1 MKVIRALLPRRV
13 THQIACQ
20 APPPDVWSVLREP
33 QRWPEFEPFLS
44 RVEGAAGHA
53 VEGQRLLGVAR
64 AVPLRIPLD
73 VRRVVPRKTLSV
85 RVHSLPGLRE
95 DLEIMLVPATRG
107 GTQITIVTHLS
118 GPLATGALVPRW
130 VMSGVTARL
139 LVRAAE
145 RAQQLRLRDSSGVA

>member
-1 MKVIRALLPRRV
+1 MKPA
-13 THQIACQ
+13 
-20 APPPDVWSVLREP
+20 VLRP
-33 QRWPEFEPFLS
+33 QRLAAIRWYPAS
-44 RVEGAAGHA
+44 RAISSQYPAASGTA
-53 VEGQRLLGVAR
+53 DQRSSAPAPKVDASAIRERLDR
-64 AVPLRIPLD
+64 ERIDLAHF
-73 VRRVVPRKTLSV
+73 VPRKTLSV

-130 VMSGVTARL
+130 VTSGVTARL

-145 RAQQLRLRDSSGVA
+145 RARQLRLRDSSGVA